1 MATYTNITLKKCP
14 PNFRLYK
21 EMCILMRNENFIY
34 EEAQQY
40 CASKGSIVLP
50 IKDRSTYQ
58 FIRRWAIKEKFGNF
72 YVGMNYSKYLPI
84 PIYSDRTIFKDGVS
98 FNFDEDSNKIGSEEC
113 VFLKK
118 GVSYKA
124 RSTPCN
130 VQMNF
135 FCLWKGTHNFYLNY
149 NNFLFTEPT
158 CPPGFIL
165 YPNEEDGRTCY
176 GLASQFSSSSPGASH
191 LIETVCKSTDH
202 NLWRPGLPPSG
213 NVIKILDSR
222 LQISFLDDTR
232 NV

>member
-84 PIYSDRTIFKDGVS
+84 SMYSDRTIFKDGVS
-98 FNFDEDSNKIGSEEC
+98 FDFDEDSNKIGSGNPIN
-113 VFLKK
+113 KK
-118 GVSYKA
+118 A
-124 RSTPCN
+124 AITQIAHTPR
-130 VQMNF
+130 
-135 FCLWKGTHNFYLNY
+135 K
-149 NNFLFTEPT
+149 
-158 CPPGFIL
+158 
-165 YPNEEDGRTCY
+165 DG
-176 GLASQFSSSSPGASH
+176 
-191 LIETVCKSTDH
+191 
-202 NLWRPGLPPSG
+202 
-213 NVIKILDSR
+213 
-222 LQISFLDDTR
+222 
-232 NV
+232 